1 MVRLGPGRP
10 SNPGLIREW
19 TSEPVVDPV
28 GPVGRCNGQNQFH
41 DLFLVEVLTECV
53 EVDVIDVARVAGQQV
68 GEAQDSLLDWVE
80 EAGVAPAAGLTQSG
94 DLVVAVPSPPRRGG
108 VRASSILAAS
118 VRAAV
123 TTDLTLLVAVATIH

>member
-1 MVRLGPGRP
+1 LDDQPEPDSSVIRARRVDGDAEKVGP
-10 SNPGLIREW
+10 SNPGLVGEW
-19 TSEPVVDPV
+19 ASEPVVDPV
-28 GPVGRCNGQNQFH
+28 GPVGRCNGHNQFH

-94 DLVVAVPSPPRRGG
+94 DLVVVVPSPPRRG
-108 VRASSILAAS
+108 
-118 VRAAV
+118 
-123 TTDLTLLVAVATIH
+123 